1 MVLLQ
6 KMYMHFL
13 FCQVKVC
20 HKEDSMRE
28 EVINLK
34 QTVGQFKG
42 LLHQWFGVPTQ
53 NMKLYYCDQVMVQHS
68 GPEEMKWPNKA
79 LYTYNVQEGDKFILD
94 EKVPLTKLRTNSG
107 SLLSTSPSPK
117 VYGSPGNYRTAVQF
131 GLTPFPGQRPGAP
144 TTPRGATS
152 GVSRNLFGGGGSS
165 SGEGSTPSSK

>member
-1 MVLLQ
+1 
-6 KMYMHFL
+6 MHFL

-94 EKVPLTKLRTNSG
+94 
-107 SLLSTSPSPK
+107 
-117 VYGSPGNYRTAVQF
+117 
-131 GLTPFPGQRPGAP
+131 
-144 TTPRGATS
+144 
-152 GVSRNLFGGGGSS
+152 
-165 SGEGSTPSSK
+165 